1 MHEQVAYTLLLGAA
15 NARANLL
22 LGAGGLVRL
31 AEVVDRYVG
40 TVLGETNGDRLAD
53 ARRAAGYEHVLALEP
68 KYAFPGGRVGD
79 CVWHGH
85 PPPGFRSSGQ
95 RPHADCVSRRT
106 PGVTAPPRSSSWAKA
121 KVESERV
128 ICSRARTC
136 QPNRLAGRR
145 RRGELCREPAVEL

>member
-40 TVLGETNGDRLAD
+40 TVLGEPNGDRLAD
-53 ARRAAGYEHVLALEP
+53 ARRASGYEHVLALEP
-68 KYAFPGGRVGD
+68 SHAFRGGRVGD

-85 PPPGFRSSGQ
+85 LLLVSAH
-95 RPHADCVSRRT
+95 RPSRRPRGDCVSRQN
-106 PGVTAPPRSSSWAKA
+106 A
-121 KVESERV
+121 
-128 ICSRARTC
+128 
-136 QPNRLAGRR
+136 
-145 RRGELCREPAVEL
+145 